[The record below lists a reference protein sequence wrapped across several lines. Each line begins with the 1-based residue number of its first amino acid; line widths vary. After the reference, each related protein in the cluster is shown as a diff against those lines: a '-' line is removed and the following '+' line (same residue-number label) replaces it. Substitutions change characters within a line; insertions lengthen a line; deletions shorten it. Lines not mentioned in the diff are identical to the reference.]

1 MCSDSF
7 LSWSGSGLSSNKNIK
22 SNLDNIA
29 FEIFVFYL
37 KDFPLLQQ
45 PYTGL
50 AEANIPTLHFN

>member
-37 KDFPLLQQ
+37 KDFPLL
-45 PYTGL
+45 
-50 AEANIPTLHFN
+50 